1 MPFLEP
7 KPPDPSHPASYF
19 LSWHLPCSS
28 LLKFCF
34 ASIVSPE
41 SSMDARS
48 GSSKYGSDVVPEPW
62 CSLACL
68 WVSQLDSATGSAN
81 LDVKF
86 VNLGLFFVLKYSFL
100 DGHESAP
107 SCTGSSLSRFIHVP
121 GDVRLQCQVWV
132 CAFSF
137 SSAPPSSGMSLFCGG
152 HDLFLSVLGMS
163 LSFCCLPLLLTSVS
177 HVFVHYEF

>member
-121 GDVRLQCQVWV
+121 GDVRLQCQTQGAQLCVPYV
-132 CAFSF
+132 
-137 SSAPPSSGMSLFCGG
+137 FC
-152 HDLFLSVLGMS
+152 S
-163 LSFCCLPLLLTSVS
+163 PLLLGGLVPCLSCASTDLLVWCD
-177 HVFVHYEF
+177 